1 MKRLSRLLVPL
12 LFLALVP
19 ATYAQ
24 QHADITQ
31 FGHDIRVQPNQQ
43 TSDLVCMGCSIY
55 VRGQV
60 AGDVVA
66 IMGRVVIDDNA
77 QVSGDVVS
85 LVGNVRVNSGAKIA
99 GDVSAVGGSVDRN
112 PTAMIAGDVT
122 SMSGV
127 GWFLL
132 ILGAPL
138 FFLVAIIALI
148 IWLVQRNRPSPA
160 PVRA

>member
-1 MKRLSRLLVPL
+1 MKRLLQLASPI
-12 LFLALVP
+12 LFLALAP
-19 ATYAQ
+19 ALYAQ
-24 QHADITQ
+24 KRADITQ

-66 IMGRVVIDDNA
+66 ILGRVVIDDNA
-77 QVSGDVVS
+77 EVSGDVVS

-99 GDVSAVGGSVDRN
+99 GDLTALAGSVDRN

-122 SMSGV
+122 SMSGT
-127 GWFLL
+127 GWIFL
-132 ILGAPL
+132 ILGVPL
-138 FFLVAIIALI
+138 FFLAAIIAFI
-148 IWLVQRNRPSPA
+148 IWLVQRSRPSAA